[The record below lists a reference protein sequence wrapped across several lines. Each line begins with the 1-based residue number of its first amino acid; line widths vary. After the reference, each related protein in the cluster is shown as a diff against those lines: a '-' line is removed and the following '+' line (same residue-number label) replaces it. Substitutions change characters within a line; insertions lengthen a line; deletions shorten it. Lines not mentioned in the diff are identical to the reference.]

1 MSILYT
7 VVICSEEL
15 PIASLT
21 VQQLSDFR
29 SLVFARM
36 SLFIVITQYY
46 VSDTILF

>member
-21 VQQLSDFR
+21 VQQLSRLPFVGLRRD
-29 SLVFARM
+29 
-36 SLFIVITQYY
+36 VIIYCDY
-46 VSDTILF
+46 AILRK